1 MALATS
7 RKLKT
12 SKSSASQLLLQA
24 HQAAQQKA
32 QARKRR
38 RKRQKRRLSET
49 PMEMKSR
56 DLFPPTCFTII
67 TDALS
72 SALSI
77 QVSQYNLF
85 GQFTDFEVRF
95 GRLVAD

>member
-12 SKSSASQLLLQA
+12 SKSSASQLLLQV

-56 DLFPPTCFTII
+56 DLFPPTCSTII
-67 TDALS
+67 TDVLS
-72 SALSI
+72 YALSI